1 MQPTK
6 KKENFRHK
14 YTVKVKLNEVDI
26 LQIVNNAVYFNY
38 FEQARIQYAKDAGLI
53 TSLSI
58 YNESNVYYLIHNEI
72 NYINVSRFDDELNI
86 FTRVSYIKNSSF
98 GFEHLI
104 ENSVTKKIIAE
115 GTGVSVHVN
124 PLTGKSTPL
133 TDEFIEKIMTIEPSV
148 EVLRQ

>member
-6 KKENFRHK
+6 HRENFSHK

-53 TSLSI
+53 TSINI
-58 YNESNVYYLIHNEI
+58 YNESNIYYLIHNEI
-72 NYINVSRFDDELNI
+72 NYINVARFDDELNI

-104 ENSVTKKIIAE
+104 ENTVTKEIIAE

-124 PLTGKSTPL
+124 PLSGKSTPL
-133 TDEFIEKIMTIEPSV
+133 TDEFIEKIKNIEPTV
-148 EVLRQ
+148 EMLRS